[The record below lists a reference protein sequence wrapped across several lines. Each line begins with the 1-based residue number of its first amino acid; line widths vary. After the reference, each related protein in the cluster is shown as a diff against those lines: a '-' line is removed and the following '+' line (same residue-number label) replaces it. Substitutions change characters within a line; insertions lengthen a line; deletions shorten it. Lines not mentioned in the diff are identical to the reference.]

1 MGSKGSNTKGT
12 AADRRAK
19 IEELRRAEKAR
30 ERRYRI
36 LTITSC
42 TVIVAGLAVGGYFL
56 MDAGDKKE
64 KKQTKVTSQTVRT
77 GTFHGMTTWKGLTQT
92 HVRGKVDYAMSPP
105 VGGDHN
111 QVWQNCSGDVYA
123 KPLEN
128 EYAVHALEHGAV
140 WVTYTDKADAKD
152 LATLKTRVRNTPY
165 SLMSPY
171 PEQKSP
177 IILNAWGHQLPIEKA
192 SDPQVAAFFK
202 KFVQGDQTPEPGAA
216 CTGGKPS

>member
-1 MGSKGSNTKGT
+1 MGSKGSKTKG
-12 AADRRAK
+12 AASDRRAK

-56 MDAGDKKE
+56 VDTGDKDE
-64 KKQTKVTSQTVRT
+64 KTKVTSQTVRT
-77 GTFHGMTTWKGLTQT
+77 GTFKGMTTWKGLTQT
-92 HVRGKVDYAMSPP
+92 HVRGKVKYAMSPP

-111 QVWQNCSGDVYA
+111 QVWQNCSGDVYD

-128 EYAVHALEHGAV
+128 EHAVHSLEHGAV
-140 WVTYTDKADAKD
+140 WVTYTDKASAKD
-152 LATLKTRVRNTPY
+152 VATLKARVERTQY

-171 PEQKSP
+171 PGQKSP
-177 IILNAWGHQLPIEKA
+177 IILNAWGHQLKIDKA
-192 SDPQVAAFFK
+192 SDPRVAAFFST
-202 KFVQGDQTPEPGAA
+202 FVQGDQTPEPGAA

>member
-1 MGSKGSNTKGT
+1 MGSKGPKTKGA

-56 MDAGDKKE
+56 VDTGNKEE
-64 KKQTKVTSQTVRT
+64 KKKTEVRSQVVKS
-77 GTFHGMTTWKGLTQT
+77 GTFKGMTTWTGLTQT
-92 HVRGKVDYAMSPP
+92 HVRGKVAYKMSPP

-111 QVWQNCSGDVYA
+111 QVWQNCDGDVYT
-123 KPLEN
+123 KPLTKEN
-128 EYAVHALEHGAV
+128 AVHALEHGAV
-140 WVTYTDKADAKD
+140 WVTYTDKASAKD
-152 LATLKTRVRNTPY
+152 IATLKARVEKTPY

-171 PEQKSP
+171 RDQDAP
-177 IILNAWGHQLPIEKA
+177 IVLNAWGNQLDIQKA
-192 SDPQVAAFFK
+192 SDPRVAAFFK
-202 KFVQGDQTPEPGAA
+202 KFVQGKQTPEPGAA

>member
-1 MGSKGSNTKGT
+1 MGSKGSKTKGT
-12 AADRRAK
+12 AAERRAK
-19 IEELRRAEKAR
+19 IEELRRKEKAR

-36 LTITSC
+36 LTITSV

-56 MDAGDKKE
+56 VDAGDKNE
-64 KKQTKVTSQTVRT
+64 KKQTKVTSQTVRS
-77 GTFHGMTTWKGLTQT
+77 GTFKGMTSWKGLTQT
-92 HVRGKVDYAMSPP
+92 HVQGKVKYAMSPP

-111 QVWQNCSGDVYA
+111 QVWQNCSGDVYN

-128 EYAVHALEHGAV
+128 EHAVHSLEHGAV
-140 WVTYTDKADAKD
+140 WVTYTDKAPAKD
-152 LATLKTRVRNTPY
+152 VAALKARVEKTQY

-171 PEQKSP
+171 PDQKSP
-177 IILNAWGHQLPIEKA
+177 LMLNAWGHQLKIDKA
-192 SDPQVAAFFK
+192 SDPRVAEFFK

>member
-56 MDAGDKKE
+56 MDTGDKKE

-111 QVWQNCSGDVYA
+111 QVWQNCSGDVYP

-152 LATLKTRVRNTPY
+152 LTALKTRVRNTPY

-171 PEQKSP
+171 PDQKSP
-177 IILNAWGHQLPIEKA
+177 IILNAWGHQLPVEKA

>member
-1 MGSKGSNTKGT
+1 MASKGSKTKGA

-56 MDAGDKKE
+56 VGAGDKKE
-64 KKQTKVTSQTVRT
+64 EKQSKVTSQTVRS
-77 GTFHGMTTWKGLTQT
+77 GTFKGMTTWKGLTQT
-92 HVRGKVDYAMSPP
+92 HVRGKVKYAMSPP
-105 VGGDHN
+105 VGGNHN
-111 QVWQNCSGDVYA
+111 QVWQNCSGDVYD

-128 EYAVHALEHGAV
+128 EYAVHSLEHGAV
-140 WVTYTDKADAKD
+140 WVTYTDKVPAKD
-152 LATLKTRVRNTPY
+152 LATLKARVEKTPY

-177 IILNAWGHQLPIEKA
+177 IVLNAWGSQLKIDKA
-192 SDPQVAAFFK
+192 SDPRVAAFFK